1 MGKDIIRNE
10 EAKTESGHLEWRE
23 VRVNGERDRM
33 KVHLRKATTAD
44 VSRLREVIEASV
56 RGLQAGD
63 YSPAQIEGAL
73 QSVYGVDSQLIADG
87 TYFAAEV
94 LESQTKPEIVAC
106 GGWSKRKTLYGGDQ
120 YAARE
125 DSLLDPARDA
135 AKIRAFFVHP
145 KWARR
150 GIGGMILEACENAAE
165 DAGFTR
171 LEMGA
176 TLSGVAF
183 YQAKGYAALENLE
196 APLGNGEDLPIVR
209 MAKDIKRKI

>member
-1 MGKDIIRNE
+1 MSEIRI
-10 EAKTESGHLEWRE
+10 
-23 VRVNGERDRM
+23 
-33 KVHLRKATTAD
+33 RKAMVGD
-44 VSRLREVIEASV
+44 VPRLRRLIEMSV

-73 QSVYGVDSQLIADG
+73 QSVYGVDSQLISDG

-94 LESQTKPEIVAC
+94 IGLESVEAQTSEPKGEDARIESEVVGC

-125 DSLLDPARDA
+125 DSLLDPGRDA

-145 KWARR
+145 EWARR
-150 GIGGMILEACENAAE
+150 GIGGMILSTCEKAARE
-165 DAGFTR
+165 QGFTR

-176 TLSGVAF
+176 TLSGVPF
-183 YQAKGYAALENLE
+183 YRAKGYEAVEKQA
-196 APLGNGEDLPIVR
+196 APLGNGEVLPLIR
-209 MAKDIKRKI
+209 MMKTI

>member
-1 MGKDIIRNE
+1 
-10 EAKTESGHLEWRE
+10 
-23 VRVNGERDRM
+23 M
-33 KVHLRKATTAD
+33 KCVTAANIQIRKARTAD
-44 VSRLREVIEASV
+44 VPRLREVIEASV
-56 RGLQAGD
+56 RGLQAGY

-73 QSVYGVDSQLIADG
+73 QSVYGVDSRLIADG
-87 TYFAAEV
+87 TYLAVEAPD
-94 LESQTKPEIVAC
+94 SQGNVEIVAC

-120 YAARE
+120 YKGRE
-125 DSLLDPARDA
+125 DSLLDPTREA

-150 GIGGMILEACENAAE
+150 GIGSLILEACERAAI

-183 YQAKGYAALENLE
+183 YEAKGYVQIEKQAV
-196 APLGNGEDLPIVR
+196 PLGNGEALAIVR
-209 MAKDIKRKI
+209 MEKKFR